1 MSMVVVGSAFVD
13 LKGYSLETYIP
24 QGRNAGRIE
33 EVHGGVARNVAED
46 LAAAGERPVYVGLA
60 DPSSAGR
67 GVLEH
72 LRARGV
78 DVSHCR
84 AVENGMG
91 TWLAV
96 FDHRGEVV
104 ASVSRRPDLRP
115 IGEILA
121 QEGEAIFS
129 EASCVLLELDLEEE
143 TLERAYALAERRR
156 IPVFAAVSIMSIAK
170 ERRAFLPRTALLVC
184 NRQEMGLLFGE
195 ETEEDLEPDEVY
207 LPLLRHLRRE
217 SIPAMAVTLG
227 SRGAVWATQAGER
240 GFCPPVPAEVADTTG
255 AGDAFFAGT
264 CLGLARGKPLGE
276 ACRVG
281 SRLAAAVIAT
291 RMNVAPD
298 MTPDQLGL

>member
-143 TLERAYALAERRR
+143 TLLRAYALAERHRV
-156 IPVFAAVSIMSIAK
+156 PVYAAVSIMSIARQ
-170 ERRAFLPRTALLVC
+170 RRAFLPRTALFVC
-184 NRQEMGLLFGE
+184 NRQEMGMLFGE
-195 ETEEDLEPDEVY
+195 EVEEDLEPDEVC
-207 LPLLRHLRRE
+207 LRLLRHLRRE
-217 SIPAMAVTLG
+217 EIPAMVVTLG
-227 SRGAVWATQAGER
+227 DRGAVWATMEGER
-240 GFCPPVPAEVADTTG
+240 GFCPPVPAEVTDTTG

-264 CLGLARGKPLGE
+264 CLGLKRGKSLGE

-281 SRLAAAVIAT
+281 AKLSSAVIAT
-291 RMNVAPD
+291 KMNVAPD
-298 MTPDQLGL
+298 MTPEELGL